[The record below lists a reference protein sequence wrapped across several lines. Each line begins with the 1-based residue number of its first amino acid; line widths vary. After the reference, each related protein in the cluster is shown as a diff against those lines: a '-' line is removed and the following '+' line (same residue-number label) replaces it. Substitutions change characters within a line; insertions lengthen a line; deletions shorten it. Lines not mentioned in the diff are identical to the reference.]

1 MSIPLTEPEHVA
13 GLARAVVDD
22 SQIAQLLGEMID
34 VLGPFGNI
42 LIQPGYGLGHDYA
55 FREGSRFPGEYV
67 SRYLLSDRF
76 RHIAAL
82 DKPHVVVADFHFEEP
97 AHVMHLLDLVTQ
109 AGGDK
114 LFIICKNMWE
124 QAIDTLVGNN
134 ARGPVTAYAATIK
147 PFEDLRRDM
156 TRDIA
161 LLTGASFITDVAGMS
176 PLGLTVDDLGQADR
190 IVATEEYVSI
200 VGGGGD
206 AQAVQAHTDILRSRL
221 RQVEERTEQEQLRER
236 IGRLQ
241 GGVGELRV
249 ARIPRRSATR
259 WWRGPP
265 MRKGC
270 ADGNGGRRCAGRG
283 AAYLAAI
290 PALEAAATGH
300 SEEAMAMRALARAL
314 EEPTRTIATNADAYG
329 PLVLEACRERGPGY
343 AYEVGQGCVR
353 NMLEAGVVDPT
364 LIAKAALQQAA
375 SGAAMLISA
384 EALVLQRT
392 PPQSYRP

>member
-1 MSIPLTEPEHVA
+1 MMMRHIVWHMRDRFGDGSVTAAVLARCIARELQRLQVAGADPVHLQRGLELGVQTAVSALEELSIPLTEPEHVA

-156 TRDIA
+156 TARHCA
-161 LLTGASFITDVAGMS
+161 AHRSHLYHRRRRHEPAG
-176 PLGLTVDDLGQADR
+176 P
-190 IVATEEYVSI
+190 
-200 VGGGGD
+200 
-206 AQAVQAHTDILRSRL
+206 
-221 RQVEERTEQEQLRER
+221 
-236 IGRLQ
+236 
-241 GGVGELRV
+241 
-249 ARIPRRSATR
+249 
-259 WWRGPP
+259 
-265 MRKGC
+265 
-270 ADGNGGRRCAGRG
+270 
-283 AAYLAAI
+283 
-290 PALEAAATGH
+290 H
-300 SEEAMAMRALARAL
+300 S
-314 EEPTRTIATNADAYG
+314 
-329 PLVLEACRERGPGY
+329 
-343 AYEVGQGCVR
+343 
-353 NMLEAGVVDPT
+353 
-364 LIAKAALQQAA
+364 
-375 SGAAMLISA
+375 
-384 EALVLQRT
+384 
-392 PPQSYRP
+392 